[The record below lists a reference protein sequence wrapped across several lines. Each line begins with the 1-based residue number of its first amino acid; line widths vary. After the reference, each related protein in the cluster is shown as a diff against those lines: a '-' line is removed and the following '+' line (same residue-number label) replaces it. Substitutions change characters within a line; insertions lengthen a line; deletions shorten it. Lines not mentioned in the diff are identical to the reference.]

1 MQVMKQSLRRGF
13 ATAALAVTLVLPAW
27 AHQTEP
33 QQVDLSQGGWK
44 VGNFTLVDQR
54 GNTFTQEHLDDRWT
68 FVLLGDTACTEPCL
82 GALSALTGMRQRI
95 ATTKVVT
102 MTQVLFVSLDPQRDT
117 AETLRRY
124 LAPFDPHFIGASG
137 NRNNLARLS
146 EDLSPPEAQQSTRIR
161 AGSLW
166 LIGPDRYLRGEF
178 LPPYDAIQLT
188 ARFLKLR
195 IGR

>member
-1 MQVMKQSLRRGF
+1 MQALEQSLCRGL
-13 ATAALAVTLVLPAW
+13 ATAALAATLVLPVW

-33 QQVDLSQGGWK
+33 QQVDRSQGGWK

-54 GNTFTQEHLDDRWT
+54 GNAFTQEHLNNRWT
-68 FVLLGDTACTEPCL
+68 FVLLGDTGCAEPCL

-95 ATTKVVT
+95 ATTEVVT

-117 AETLRRY
+117 AEMLRRY
-124 LAPFDPHFIGASG
+124 LAPFDPHFVGASG
-137 NRNNLARLS
+137 SRDNLARLS
-146 EDLSPPEAQQSTRIR
+146 EDLNPLEAQQNTRTR

-178 LPPYDAIQLT
+178 LPPYDALQLT
-188 ARFLKLR
+188 ARFLKMR